1 MDEIDA
7 DEAPIPS
14 LKAIFDGAKDFGLT
28 DDEVWQTID
37 ETLCGAGGDATVREC
52 FAELTAALAR
62 RILSTHRR
70 TLSGKRRTPSG
81 EPRLF
86 SEELY

>member
-37 ETLCGAGGDATVREC
+37 ETLCGAGGDATVHEC
-52 FAELTAALAR
+52 FAELTAELAR
-62 RILSTHRR
+62 CVLSKQRR
-70 TLSGKRRTPSG
+70 NLSGKPRSPSG
-81 EPRLF
+81 EPRLL
-86 SEELY
+86 SEELS